1 MDQASSKL
9 LPPNPHDPTT
19 RKPEQKKINFAQR
32 RKSSKN
38 LGQLDQTWWEREGG
52 GELDKVVHEVIE
64 LVRGAGVGKVQEEVL
79 DQAQF

>member
-1 MDQASSKL
+1 MIQQ
-9 LPPNPHDPTT
+9 
-19 RKPEQKKINFAQR
+19 PESLKKKQINFAQR

-52 GELDKVVHEVIE
+52 GELDKVVHEVVE